1 MKEIRKE
8 KVGGTGKGRS
18 ESSRGLGR
26 STLVARVAGLAR
38 LVRPLVDT
46 VVVTAAVL
54 APRAIGRAAERLAV
68 LRTVLH
74 RVRPL
79 RLNIRASGTPRA
91 HAHACLPPTTR

>member
-1 MKEIRKE
+1 MKEVRKE

-26 STLVARVAGLAR
+26 STLVALVAGLAR

-54 APRAIGRAAERLAV
+54 APRGVRRTAQGLAV
-68 LRTVLH
+68 RRTVLG
-74 RVRPL
+74 P
-79 RLNIRASGTPRA
+79 
-91 HAHACLPPTTR
+91 

>member
-26 STLVARVAGLAR
+26 STLVALVAGLAR

-54 APRAIGRAAERLAV
+54 APRGVRRTAQGLAV
-68 LRTVLH
+68 RQLLPHRCQIQRRPFRCNACRGHLH
-74 RVRPL
+74 KE
-79 RLNIRASGTPRA
+79 
-91 HAHACLPPTTR
+91 

>member
-26 STLVARVAGLAR
+26 STLVALVAGLAR

-46 VVVTAAVL
+46 VVVTSAVL

-68 LRTVLH
+68 LRAVGLGDGLGVGDWVGLGDG
-74 RVRPL
+74 RDVG
-79 RLNIRASGTPRA
+79 S
-91 HAHACLPPTTR
+91 